1 VQNGRRVDGF
11 SDFIGAA
18 TDKLVLTADAEAK
31 AKKIRMD
38 QELLKTNLNGL
49 ERKILVLVNEHKNL
63 KEELK
68 SLKKEN
74 QDLKGAIRARDEQLA
89 GFHNQAKI
97 TKIVDSLN
105 PEDGSV
111 SELKKKVDEYI
122 REIDKCIA
130 HLSR

>member
-1 VQNGRRVDGF
+1 
-11 SDFIGAA
+11 
-18 TDKLVLTADAEAK
+18 
-31 AKKIRMD
+31 MD
-38 QELLKTNLNGL
+38 QELLKTNLSGL

-68 SLKKEN
+68 GLKTEN
-74 QDLKGAIRARDEQLA
+74 QELKNAVRVRDEQIA
-89 GFHNQAKI
+89 GFHNQLKI
-97 TKIVDSLN
+97 TKIVDSIN

-111 SELKKKVDEYI
+111 SELKRKVDDYI

>member
-1 VQNGRRVDGF
+1 
-11 SDFIGAA
+11 
-18 TDKLVLTADAEAK
+18 
-31 AKKIRMD
+31 MD

-49 ERKILVLVNEHKNL
+49 ERKILVLVNEHNNL
-63 KEELK
+63 KEELQNV
-68 SLKKEN
+68 KKEN
-74 QDLKGAIRARDEQLA
+74 QELKTAVKVRDEELHR
-89 GFHNQAKI
+89 FHNQLKI
-97 TKIVDSLN
+97 TKIVDNIN

>member
-1 VQNGRRVDGF
+1 
-11 SDFIGAA
+11 
-18 TDKLVLTADAEAK
+18 
-31 AKKIRMD
+31 MD
-38 QELLKTNLNGL
+38 QELLKTNLSGL
-49 ERKILVLVNEHKNL
+49 ERKLHVLINEHKNL

-68 SLKKEN
+68 SLKTEN
-74 QDLKGAIRARDEQLA
+74 QELKLGIKKRDDQIS
-89 GFHNQAKI
+89 GFHNQLKI
-97 TKIVDSLN
+97 TKIVDNLH

>member
-1 VQNGRRVDGF
+1 
-11 SDFIGAA
+11 
-18 TDKLVLTADAEAK
+18 
-31 AKKIRMD
+31 MD

-68 SLKKEN
+68 SLKREN
-74 QDLKGAIRARDEQLA
+74 QELKTAVRSRDDQIS
-89 GFHNQAKI
+89 GFHNQLKI
-97 TKIVDSLN
+97 TKIVDSIN

>member
-1 VQNGRRVDGF
+1 
-11 SDFIGAA
+11 
-18 TDKLVLTADAEAK
+18 
-31 AKKIRMD
+31 MD

-49 ERKILVLVNEHKNL
+49 ERKILVLVTEHKNL

-68 SLKKEN
+68 GLKREN
-74 QDLKGAIRARDEQLA
+74 QELKEAVRARDEQIA
-89 GFHNQAKI
+89 GFHNQLKI
-97 TKIVDSLN
+97 TKIVDNLN

-111 SELKKKVDEYI
+111 SELKKKVDDYI